1 MSCPDV
7 LTLLKIFS
15 DCEYRIIERLKSE
28 GIIVLTDSDKNLVWD
43 RVKNHSSLLY
53 SEGENFK
60 ISTIYSEVKK
70 ALSKEKK

>member
-15 DCEYRIIERLKSE
+15 EYEYRIIERLKSE
-28 GIIVLTDSDKNLVWD
+28 GKVVTDSDKNLV
-43 RVKNHSSLLY
+43 REEIKNHSSLLY
-53 SEGENFK
+53 SEGEIFK

>member
-15 DCEYRIIERLKSE
+15 DCEYRIIKRLESE
-28 GIIVLTDSDKNLVWD
+28 GIVVTDSDKNLV
-43 RVKNHSSLLY
+43 REEIKNHSSLLY

-60 ISTIYSEVKK
+60 ISNVYSEVKK

>member
-15 DCEYRIIERLKSE
+15 GCEYRIIERLKSE
-28 GIIVLTDSDKNLVWD
+28 GIVLTDSDKNLV
-43 RVKNHSSLLY
+43 REEIKNHSSLLY

-70 ALSKEKK
+70 ALIKEKK